1 MGSNILFY
9 NIDDCLII
17 LYTHHFLKDIFMIG
31 TYTYVSDLNKG
42 INTTDVKMDS
52 LLWNIHN
59 NVLIKLW

>member
-1 MGSNILFY
+1 MVYNMGSNIFY

-42 INTTDVKMDS
+42 INTIDVKMYS
-52 LLWNIHN
+52 
-59 NVLIKLW
+59 